1 MRVLVGTIASVG
13 LAVAVAVAQPPVPRE
28 RAATLL
34 PPQAVAPGELP
45 PVARGSGD
53 DFPPS
58 TPLSSTPVAKSVT
71 PSWRVSPNSG
81 GSAPTWSTNTD
92 QTVVPATSQASNA
105 GRVISSA
112 TPDDPSFQP
121 RPQPKFLDRVK
132 GTFTS
137 DSKPAGTKQPVQN
150 VAQPEQPTAAT
161 PFRATGANGAP
172 VYAGPPAY
180 RWYGWGSVTPGA
192 NPLAPA
198 GQYPKASANWYAITG
213 ATPGAFPVP
222 VGNTTART
230 VVGTEPPSYGLAA
243 RTPPAQQQAPAPTQ
257 QSVSQQQPTR
267 AVERQEPPR
276 FNPGTGSKFMP
287 GPDSTAGATQ
297 TPAFNPAPVGVPTLT
312 PPPVTKPV
320 ATATV
325 PTPTLPPPPS
335 SVVAVKEPGPSNL
348 PPLPELPK
356 PELLKVTKDPEPA
369 PPSPKPDQAAAS
381 PPAVLPPLPIP
392 LIAAAPPVE
401 PARVPVPVMET
412 RPVIETPP
420 ANVPLPTAVTNNPL
434 VETRPANVPLP
445 TAVTN
450 NPPHEELRW
459 QQSAEPVTPAPGTW
473 APAPGATP
481 LPTVPATPSGAP
493 APVARGQV
501 GDQQPDPITTLIK
514 QVCQGRAEGVEVRW
528 TGTKKLSVC
537 FEVHTRAE
545 AQKLVNDISRR
556 PELVSY
562 QIDFCVLV
570 R

>member
-1 MRVLVGTIASVG
+1 MRVTVGTIAVLG
-13 LAVAVAVAQPPVPRE
+13 LAVAAAVAQPPAPRE

-34 PPQAVAPGELP
+34 PPQALAPGDSP
-45 PVARGSGD
+45 PVARGSSD

-58 TPLSSTPVAKSVT
+58 TSISSTPVAKPAT
-71 PSWRVSPNSG
+71 PTWRVSPS
-81 GSAPTWSTNTD
+81 SAPNVPTWSTGTD
-92 QTVVPATSQASNA
+92 QPVVPVTSLASNSA
-105 GRVISSA
+105 RSLPSA
-112 TPDDPSFQP
+112 TPDDPSLQL

-132 GTFTS
+132 GTFGS
-137 DSKPAGTKQPVQN
+137 DNKAAGAKQPVQN
-150 VAQPEQPTAAT
+150 QNAAPPEQPTAAT

-180 RWYGWGSVTPGA
+180 RWYGWGTVTPGA

-222 VGNTTART
+222 VGNAVRT

-243 RTPPAQQQAPAPTQ
+243 RTPPAPQPVPPPTQ
-257 QSVSQQQPTR
+257 QQLAQQQPAPHAT
-267 AVERQEPPR
+267 ERPDPPR
-276 FNPGTGSKFMP
+276 FAPGTGPKFMP
-287 GPDSTAGATQ
+287 GSDSAGAAH
-297 TPAFNPAPVGVPTLT
+297 PPVFNPPPAPVGVPTLT

-320 ATATV
+320 ASAPV
-325 PTPTLPPPPS
+325 LTPTLPPPPS
-335 SVVAVKEPGPSNL
+335 SVVAVKEPGPANL

-356 PELLKVTKDPEPA
+356 ATKEPEPVPPA
-369 PPSPKPDQAAAS
+369 PNPKPDQAAVS
-381 PPAVLPPLPIP
+381 PPAILPPLPIP
-392 LIAAAPPVE
+392 PIAAAPLVE
-401 PARVPVPVMET
+401 PVRVPVPV
-412 RPVIETPP
+412 IET
-420 ANVPLPTAVTNNPL
+420 NPV

-445 TAVTN
+445 TSATN
-450 NPPHEELRW
+450 NPPREELRW
-459 QQSAEPVTPAPGTW
+459 QQSTEPATPAPGTW

-481 LPTVPATPSGAP
+481 LPTVPAGTAPGTP
-493 APVARGQV
+493 APVARGQM

-514 QVCQGRAEGVEVRW
+514 QICQGRAEGVEVRW

-562 QIDFCVLV
+562 QIDFCALV